1 MKTMACPL
9 FITDFF
15 PYNGINIYVDGNYI
29 TKKEAVMF
37 QKEIIPE
44 KVLTYIGENHILLEI
59 IAAGILLLIL
69 LSVLF
74 QLSRMKREIRKI
86 CRQVRKYL
94 DVVMSGDAESETE
107 EEEEDAEEEMP
118 EPEMDLQQIHTY
130 QRRRELDS
138 VKKSQ
143 KPEEEKQSQ
152 KDAEL
157 LMEVISDVF

>member
-9 FITDFF
+9 FITDFIA
-15 PYNGINIYVDGNYI
+15 YNDINIYVDGNYI
-29 TKKEAVMF
+29 NKKEAVMF

-44 KVLTYIGENHILLEI
+44 KVLTYIGENHVLLEM
-59 IAAGILLLIL
+59 IAAGVLLLIL

-86 CRQVRKYL
+86 CRQVRRYL
-94 DVVMSGDAESETE
+94 EVVMSEDTERETE
-107 EEEEDAEEEMP
+107 EEEEETGEDMP
-118 EPEMDLQQIHTY
+118 EPEEDLQQIHAY
-130 QRRRELDS
+130 QRKRETEP
-138 VKKSQ
+138 VQ
-143 KPEEEKQSQ
+143 KGQKTQEERQSQ

>member
-1 MKTMACPL
+1 
-9 FITDFF
+9 
-15 PYNGINIYVDGNYI
+15 
-29 TKKEAVMF
+29 MF

-59 IAAGILLLIL
+59 IVAGVLLLIL

-74 QLSRMKREIRKI
+74 QLSRMKREVRKI
-86 CRQVRKYL
+86 CRQVRRYL
-94 DVVMSGDAESETE
+94 DVVMSEDTGRDTE
-107 EEEEDAEEEMP
+107 EEEEEIEEDVPEAEL
-118 EPEMDLQQIHTY
+118 DLQQIHTY
-130 QRRRELDS
+130 QRRRDLKP

-143 KPEEEKQSQ
+143 RTEEERQSQ

>member
-1 MKTMACPL
+1 
-9 FITDFF
+9 
-15 PYNGINIYVDGNYI
+15 
-29 TKKEAVMF
+29 MF

-44 KVLTYIGENHILLEI
+44 KVLTYIGENHVLLEMI
-59 IAAGILLLIL
+59 VVGVLLLIL
-69 LSVLF
+69 LSALF

-94 DVVMSGDAESETE
+94 DVVMSEDTEAEAE
-107 EEEEDAEEEMP
+107 EEEEEAEEEMP
-118 EPEMDLQQIHTY
+118 EPEIEMQPIHTY
-130 QRRRELDS
+130 QRSREFEP

-143 KPEEEKQSQ
+143 KSEEEKQSQ

>member
-1 MKTMACPL
+1 
-9 FITDFF
+9 
-15 PYNGINIYVDGNYI
+15 
-29 TKKEAVMF
+29 MF

-44 KVLTYIGENHILLEI
+44 KVLTYIGENHVLLEMI
-59 IAAGILLLIL
+59 VVGVLLLIL
-69 LSVLF
+69 LSALF

-94 DVVMSGDAESETE
+94 DVVMSEGTEAEAE
-107 EEEEDAEEEMP
+107 EEEEMP
-118 EPEMDLQQIHTY
+118 EPEIEMQPIHTY
-130 QRRRELDS
+130 QRRREFEP

-143 KPEEEKQSQ
+143 KSEEEKQSQ